1 MKCPAWSS
9 TWKATIDHEQE
20 WPQGKQKVFGKLFGD
35 DRLCVPTGLQE
46 AWIQEQHKFLGHVGF
61 HRLWETVEGR
71 FFWADGSAA
80 REYATRVARECTTCQ
95 ACDPPLSLKSK
106 IQPFPIPPQVMT
118 NIAIDLFKMPLVL
131 KDKIPYDTMVVSVD
145 RTSGWI
151 TAVPTS

>member
-1 MKCPAWSS
+1 M
-9 TWKATIDHEQE
+9 
-20 WPQGKQKVFGKLFGD
+20 
-35 DRLCVPTGLQE
+35 
-46 AWIQEQHKFLGHVGF
+46 GF

-131 KDKIPYDTMVVSVD
+131 EYKIPYDTMIVSVD

-151 TAVPTS
+151 TAVPTSERGLTGEKVAKAMLHQWLFSGFLK